1 MMWDPRKDDVCENE
15 TEKNERAYKSK
26 NVNWSTNCGLNKC
39 IIAWEDYISVV
50 RQTRRME
57 NVLWRGHV
65 ISVCRKWKT
74 NGFEWYDQAEFL
86 LFQLFLSFL
95 PSKRI
100 EA

>member
-65 ISVCRKWKT
+65 ISVCTKWKT